1 MNQTVGVVGVGL
13 VADLRF
19 VYLAS
24 VAVLRSEQ
32 LDLISI
38 SLVQVYGVS
47 VILCQM
53 ATFLSYFVTVWIAAR
68 CELMMLHGADCDWSL
83 HASMDGASNAFGYVE
98 RAGDGDI
105 AGMHNRMGLVFNGWT
120 E

>member
-1 MNQTVGVVGVGL
+1 MRPTVGDSCGGVVV
-13 VADLRF
+13 DLRF
-19 VYLAS
+19 VGLAS
-24 VAVLRSEQ
+24 VAVLRSDQ

-68 CELMMLHGADCDWSL
+68 CELMMLRGTDCDLRL
-83 HASMDGASNAFGYVE
+83 HASMDGASTANWLCGT
-98 RAGDGDI
+98 
-105 AGMHNRMGLVFNGWT
+105 GW
-120 E
+120 

>member
-1 MNQTVGVVGVGL
+1 MRKFTLSPTVGVVGVGL

-24 VAVLRSEQ
+24 IAVLRSEQ
-32 LDLISI
+32 LGLISI

-53 ATFLSYFVTVWIAAR
+53 ATFLSYFVKV
-68 CELMMLHGADCDWSL
+68 
-83 HASMDGASNAFGYVE
+83 
-98 RAGDGDI
+98 
-105 AGMHNRMGLVFNGWT
+105 
-120 E
+120 